1 MHDIPFLEYIYC
13 PPSTEGSGY
22 HFCPAGTVP
31 RKESM
36 HRHDY
41 CEIALVRSGEFTVMS
56 EDMQATLAGPCLE
69 MFRKNSL
76 HAQFDMSHTVY
87 ERYLLR
93 LDATI
98 PRPLEPLVQ
107 QISRS
112 AVNGITLIPLS
123 AEQMDWL
130 YQLMDHLNTLAEREG
145 VAVTEERFLIPL
157 RCLLEEINCICK
169 SRESVPADYGEL
181 NILYALSYMQ
191 EHLTEKLSLDAI
203 AAYMHCGKTKLA
215 TAFRKYTGRTV
226 HQYLVEERL
235 ALSLRYLKK
244 EYPISDVA
252 ELCGFC
258 DSAHY
263 VRTFQKYY
271 GVTPARYRAE
281 DASSL

>member
-1 MHDIPFLEYIYC
+1 MHEIPFLDYIYC
-13 PPSTEGSGY
+13 PPSAEESGY

-56 EDMQATLAGPCLE
+56 EDMQVTLAGPCLE

-93 LDATI
+93 LDTTI
-98 PRPLEPLVQ
+98 PRLLEPLVR

-112 AVNGITLIPLS
+112 MVNGITLIPLS
-123 AEQMDWL
+123 AVRMDWL

-169 SRESVPADYGEL
+169 SQESIPADDGGL
-181 NILYALSYMQ
+181 NILYVMSYMQ
-191 EHLTEKLSLDAI
+191 EHLTEKLSLDTI
-203 AAYMHCGKTKLA
+203 AAYMHCGKTKLS

-271 GVTPARYRAE
+271 GVTPARYRA
-281 DASSL
+281 DAPPS

>member
-1 MHDIPFLEYIYC
+1 MNEIPFLEYIYC
-13 PPSTEGSGY
+13 PPSSEEAEY

-31 RKESM
+31 RRESM
-36 HRHDY
+36 HMHDY

-56 EDMQATLAGPCLE
+56 EDMQATFAGPCLE
-69 MFRKNSL
+69 LFRKNSF
-76 HAQFDMSHTVY
+76 HAQFDKSQTVY

-93 LDATI
+93 LDGTI
-98 PRPLEPLVQ
+98 PRPLEPVAR

-130 YQLMDHLNTLAEREG
+130 YQLMDHLCAMVARDG
-145 VAVTEERFLIPL
+145 GAVTEERFLIPL

-169 SRESVPADYGEL
+169 NQQSIPAAYGEL

-244 EYPISDVA
+244 DYPISDVA

-258 DSAHY
+258 DSAHFI
-263 VRTFQKYY
+263 RTFQKYY
-271 GVTPARYRAE
+271 GVTPARYREE
-281 DASSL
+281 DVPSS